1 MQEAGCTPLDGLAPE
16 VKATLLQLCEAFE
29 RLEWIATERSKHEIT
44 ICRSNDK
51 EASQFWLGGWAEVVN
66 RSIVEDTLQD
76 FAKKHKCPFDIF
88 FDMKLAKIES
98 KKMTS
103 DMQLDVVVQLKE
115 RFYVFE
121 TKTGI
126 LGIDKWVARAKMFSV
141 DHKSRYITCCAD
153 ETIPPHLFAPY
164 HLVSLSQ
171 LKEKMSEM
179 LEKDLNP

>member
-1 MQEAGCTPLDGLAPE
+1 
-16 VKATLLQLCEAFE
+16 
-29 RLEWIATERSKHEIT
+29 
-44 ICRSNDK
+44 
-51 EASQFWLGGWAEVVN
+51 
-66 RSIVEDTLQD
+66 
-76 FAKKHKCPFDIF
+76 
-88 FDMKLAKIES
+88 MKLAKIES

-153 ETIPPHLFAPY
+153 ETIPPRLFAPY